1 MAENL
6 QIRLA
11 DPKEADRLAEI
22 EAICFP
28 PAEAASHEDVVNRM
42 GAFPE
47 NFVVAVKDD
56 QIVGFINGGTTDKPV
71 LPDEFYHDITLH
83 KKDGEIQTV
92 FGLNVIPEYRHQ
104 GIAGELVEYFKD
116 LAKER
121 GKKAL
126 ILTCKEHMIP
136 FYESHGMKK
145 LLRRS
150 LFPFPFYFLFSYQ
163 KLPLSCL
170 IRKQTCCLKQLRLPT
185 LHLRSVPLPLLWRSA
200 VSCVP
205 VSASLCGVAAYVYAI
220 PHTPEFP
227 FPVWVSG
234 VFSLPYF
241 ISSICCV

>member
-47 NFVVAVKDD
+47 NFVVAVKND

-104 GIAGELVEYFKD
+104 GIA
-116 LAKER
+116 
-121 GKKAL
+121 
-126 ILTCKEHMIP
+126 
-136 FYESHGMKK
+136 
-145 LLRRS
+145 
-150 LFPFPFYFLFSYQ
+150 
-163 KLPLSCL
+163 
-170 IRKQTCCLKQLRLPT
+170 
-185 LHLRSVPLPLLWRSA
+185 
-200 VSCVP
+200 
-205 VSASLCGVAAYVYAI
+205 
-220 PHTPEFP
+220 
-227 FPVWVSG
+227 
-234 VFSLPYF
+234 
-241 ISSICCV
+241 

>member
-11 DPKEADRLAEI
+11 HPEEADRLAEI

-42 GAFPE
+42 GAFP
-47 NFVVAVKDD
+47 
-56 QIVGFINGGTTDKPV
+56 DKPV

-145 LLRRS
+145 L
-150 LFPFPFYFLFSYQ
+150 
-163 KLPLSCL
+163 
-170 IRKQTCCLKQLRLPT
+170 
-185 LHLRSVPLPLLWRSA
+185 
-200 VSCVP
+200 
-205 VSASLCGVAAYVYAI
+205 GVADSCHGGATWYDMQI
-220 PHTPEFP
+220 WF
-227 FPVWVSG
+227 
-234 VFSLPYF
+234 
-241 ISSICCV
+241 

>member
-11 DPKEADRLAEI
+11 DPGEADRLAEI

-28 PAEAASHEDVVNRM
+28 PAEAASHEEVVKRM

-47 NFVVAVKDD
+47 NFVVAVKDE

-83 KKDGEIQTV
+83 RKDGE
-92 FGLNVIPEYRHQ
+92 
-104 GIAGELVEYFKD
+104 YFKE

-136 FYESHGMKK
+136 FYESHGLKK
-145 LLRRS
+145 L
-150 LFPFPFYFLFSYQ
+150 
-163 KLPLSCL
+163 
-170 IRKQTCCLKQLRLPT
+170 
-185 LHLRSVPLPLLWRSA
+185 
-200 VSCVP
+200 
-205 VSASLCGVAAYVYAI
+205 GVADSCHGGATWYDMQI
-220 PHTPEFP
+220 WF
-227 FPVWVSG
+227 
-234 VFSLPYF
+234 
-241 ISSICCV
+241 

>member
-92 FGLNVIPEYRHQ
+92 FGLNVIPEYRFICSSSVDKSYNLIPEYRHQ

-145 LLRRS
+145 L
-150 LFPFPFYFLFSYQ
+150 
-163 KLPLSCL
+163 
-170 IRKQTCCLKQLRLPT
+170 
-185 LHLRSVPLPLLWRSA
+185 
-200 VSCVP
+200 
-205 VSASLCGVAAYVYAI
+205 GVADSCHGGATWYDMQI
-220 PHTPEFP
+220 WF
-227 FPVWVSG
+227 
-234 VFSLPYF
+234 
-241 ISSICCV
+241 

>member
-47 NFVVAVKDD
+47 NFVVAVKND

-104 GIAGELVEYFKD
+104 GIAGELVEYFKN

-136 FYESHGMKK
+136 FYESHWALQIPATAEQPGMIC
-145 LLRRS
+145 RS
-150 LFPFPFYFLFSYQ
+150 GSERGKTNENTNVQCRIRGLF
-163 KLPLSCL
+163 
-170 IRKQTCCLKQLRLPT
+170 
-185 LHLRSVPLPLLWRSA
+185 LHS
-200 VSCVP
+200 
-205 VSASLCGVAAYVYAI
+205 
-220 PHTPEFP
+220 
-227 FPVWVSG
+227 
-234 VFSLPYF
+234 
-241 ISSICCV
+241 

>member
-11 DPKEADRLAEI
+11 DPGEADRLAEI

-28 PAEAASHEDVVNRM
+28 PAEAASHEEVVKRM

-47 NFVVAVKDD
+47 NFVVAVKDE

-83 KKDGEIQTV
+83 RKDGEIQTV

-104 GIAGELVEYFKD
+104 E

-136 FYESHGMKK
+136 FYESHGLKK
-145 LLRRS
+145 L
-150 LFPFPFYFLFSYQ
+150 
-163 KLPLSCL
+163 
-170 IRKQTCCLKQLRLPT
+170 
-185 LHLRSVPLPLLWRSA
+185 
-200 VSCVP
+200 
-205 VSASLCGVAAYVYAI
+205 GVADSCHGGATWYDMQI
-220 PHTPEFP
+220 WF
-227 FPVWVSG
+227 
-234 VFSLPYF
+234 
-241 ISSICCV
+241 

>member
-83 KKDGEIQTV
+83 KKDG
-92 FGLNVIPEYRHQ
+92 HQ

-145 LLRRS
+145 L
-150 LFPFPFYFLFSYQ
+150 
-163 KLPLSCL
+163 
-170 IRKQTCCLKQLRLPT
+170 
-185 LHLRSVPLPLLWRSA
+185 
-200 VSCVP
+200 
-205 VSASLCGVAAYVYAI
+205 GVADSCHGGATWYDMQI
-220 PHTPEFP
+220 WF
-227 FPVWVSG
+227 
-234 VFSLPYF
+234 
-241 ISSICCV
+241 

>member
-6 QIRLA
+6 QIRLS
-11 DPKEADRLAEI
+11 DPGEADRLAEI

-28 PAEAASHEDVVNRM
+28 PAEAASHEEVVKRM

-47 NFVVAVKDD
+47 NFVVAVKDE

-83 KKDGEIQTV
+83 RKDGEIQTV

-104 GIAGELVEYFKD
+104 GIAGELVEYFKE

-136 FYESHGMKK
+136 FYESHGLKK
-145 LLRRS
+145 L
-150 LFPFPFYFLFSYQ
+150 
-163 KLPLSCL
+163 
-170 IRKQTCCLKQLRLPT
+170 
-185 LHLRSVPLPLLWRSA
+185 
-200 VSCVP
+200 
-205 VSASLCGVAAYVYAI
+205 GVADSCHGGATWYDMQ
-220 PHTPEFP
+220 
-227 FPVWVSG
+227 
-234 VFSLPYF
+234 
-241 ISSICCV
+241 ISF